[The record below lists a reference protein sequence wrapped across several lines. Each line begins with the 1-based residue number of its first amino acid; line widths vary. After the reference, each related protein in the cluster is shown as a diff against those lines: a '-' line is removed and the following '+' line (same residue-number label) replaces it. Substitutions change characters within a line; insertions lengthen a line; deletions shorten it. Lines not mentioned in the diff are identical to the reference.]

1 MNLKYN
7 AITEPINGDP
17 FSTYSINNYTW
28 GLEFSSSL
36 FLREERGA
44 LQMTS
49 IEIQELNYEIN
60 LKKETLFYKASYA
73 SNEWRFT
80 EQQVILFNQT
90 VQDYNQ
96 LLNAEKT
103 MFEIG
108 ESSLF
113 MVNSREMDFIQ
124 AQLKLIE
131 LISKNQTAYIG
142 TLHAL
147 GTLN

>member
-1 MNLKYN
+1 
-7 AITEPINGDP
+7 
-17 FSTYSINNYTW
+17 
-28 GLEFSSSL
+28 
-36 FLREERGA
+36 
-44 LQMTS
+44 
-49 IEIQELNYEIN
+49 
-60 LKKETLFYKASYA
+60 
-73 SNEWRFT
+73 
-80 EQQVILFNQT
+80 
-90 VQDYNQ
+90 
-96 LLNAEKT
+96 

-113 MVNSREMDFIQ
+113 MVNSREMDYIQ